1 MATTAREG
9 KWPPHC
15 QGSGT
20 QGGPRM
26 ANAPKPTSTPE
37 LPEEMVVVGNIFWDQ
52 CWAHTRPS
60 AANVGTSAG
69 PMQDHRQHILRPV
82 LGPFKIIGSIFWD
95 QCWAHASPAAA
106 SLVPVL
112 GPYKSISSTYFR
124 WCWAHSRH
132 SIISSGPTLIFHNA
146 CLLCQWA
153 HPKALVVGYDGP
165 ILKIHSHC
173 LHGPMWAFP
182 IYSVL
187 LQMGFDKNIVTFLC
201 HYVQWQWLPE

>member
-1 MATTAREG
+1 
-9 KWPPHC
+9 
-15 QGSGT
+15 
-20 QGGPRM
+20 
-26 ANAPKPTSTPE
+26 
-37 LPEEMVVVGNIFWDQ
+37 
-52 CWAHTRPS
+52 
-60 AANVGTSAG
+60 
-69 PMQDHRQHILRPV
+69 MQDHRQHILRPV
-82 LGPFKIIGSIFWD
+82 LGPFKIISSIFWD

-112 GPYKSISSTYFR
+112 GPYKSISSTYFQ

-132 SIISSGPTLIFHNA
+132 SIISCGPTLIFHNA

-165 ILKIHSHC
+165 ILKICSHC

-187 LQMGFDKNIVTFLC
+187 LQMGFDENIMTFLC
-201 HYVQWQWLPE
+201 HYVFHPHPRPEQEHETRMQMQTWEGEQAGQQQVSPTPSFFSLSHHNHFDHDHDHHL